1 MSESQSQPPRDGARG
16 ARKRIPV
23 SATPDADPESNL
35 SGPDDRPRDKLG
47 RARPETT
54 TSRVDKLEAE
64 RRVEV
69 VKKSIVQGFSTG
81 DIVRYIDTQ
90 TDWGISRRQIF
101 RYIEKA
107 FAEVRAAS
115 KRDTQLELGKAI
127 ERNEMIIRK
136 SLSPA
141 KGIPED
147 LRVAVRANQAN
158 ARLLGLEKPIRHR
171 HGADPESPPL
181 PGGDFIVLV
190 QEVVE

>member
-1 MSESQSQPPRDGARG
+1 MSESQNQPPRDGARG

-23 SATPDADPESNL
+23 SATPDADPDSDLGAE
-35 SGPDDRPRDKLG
+35 DDRPRDKLG

-54 TSRVDKLEAE
+54 TSRVDKLESE

-69 VKKSIVQGFSTG
+69 IKKSIIQGFGTG
-81 DIVRYIDTQ
+81 DIVRYIQTQ
-90 TDWGISRRQIF
+90 TEWGISRRQIF

-107 FAEVRAAS
+107 FAEVRASS
-115 KRDTQLELGKAI
+115 KRETTLELGKAI
-127 ERNEMIIRK
+127 ARNEMIIRK
-136 SLSPA
+136 ALSPA

-147 LRVAVRANQAN
+147 LRVAVRANQSN
-158 ARLLGLEKPIRHR
+158 ARLLGLEAPLRHR